1 MKAILQNFK
10 NGELSVAEV
19 PPPAG
24 RARGLLVRNAASLIS
39 AGTEKAV
46 IELARMNPLQKAR
59 ARPDLVRKVLQRAGQ
74 EGILGTLQTIFN
86 LISAPLPLGYS
97 CAGIVESV
105 GEQVSGFSAGQAVA
119 CAGLGYAN
127 HAEVVYIPRNLAVA
141 VPENVSL
148 EEASFVTLGAIA
160 LQGVRQADL
169 RLGERVVV
177 FGLGLVGQLTLQI
190 VGASGCRAF
199 GLDLDEAKVTLARE
213 LGAAGAATLE
223 GDTLAAVRRFTR
235 DRGADAILVCAA
247 TSSNEPVTL
256 AAQLARD
263 RARVVAVGDVGLAI
277 PRRPYFEKELDLRL
291 SRSYGPGRYD
301 RDYEE
306 HGQDYPIGYV
316 RWTENRNMEA
326 FLDLLAE
333 KKVRV
338 EPLVTHRY
346 PIAEAKQAY
355 ALLTGERKEPYLGVV
370 LEYDTQ
376 QAQPGMIEMP
386 QARPAAPV
394 TGSGNARGPL
404 RLGVIGAGT
413 FAQGVLLPLVRRLRG
428 VEIAAVATASGISAR
443 GVAERYRAR
452 FCTADY
458 REIVQ
463 HQEIDAVLIAT
474 RHELHAG
481 ITCEALAAGKHVF
494 VEKPLALTEAELGLV
509 LEAFQSAQQKTTPA
523 RPPILMVGYNR
534 RFSPYARLLR
544 EELRRTA
551 QPLYAAYR
559 VNAGPVPR
567 DSWVQDPQ
575 SGGGRIVGEL
585 CHFVDLL
592 HYLTGSRPS
601 EVFAA
606 PLLGVPTPPADSD
619 HLAVTLRFENGSLAT
634 IAYVANGDP
643 RIPKERLEIFC
654 GGRTALIDNWRAL
667 RLSGGGKILSR
678 RNLLFSQK
686 GHAQELSAFAA
697 GAAGGE
703 CPIPVEEIAWGM
715 ATVFAIRASLRTG
728 SPVVPHLPGVGK
740 TPAPAQ

>member
-19 PPPAG
+19 PPPAA

-39 AGTEKAV
+39 AGTEKAI

-74 EGILGTLQTIFN
+74 EGLLGTIQTVRN

-97 CAGIVESV
+97 CAGIVEAV
-105 GEQVSGFSAGQAVA
+105 GAQVSGFSAGQAVA

-127 HAEVVYIPRNLAVA
+127 HAEIVYIPRNLAVA
-141 VPENVSL
+141 IPENVTL
-148 EEASFVTLGAIA
+148 EQASFVTLGAIA

-169 RLGERVVV
+169 RLGERVVIL
-177 FGLGLVGQLTLQI
+177 GLGLVGQLTLQI
-190 VGASGCRAF
+190 VSASGCRGF
-199 GLDLDEAKVTLARE
+199 GLDLDEAKVRLARE
-213 LGAAGAATLE
+213 LGAAEAATLE
-223 GDTLAAVRRFTR
+223 GDTAAAVRRFTR
-235 DRGADAILVCAA
+235 ERGADAILVCAA
-247 TSSNEPVTL
+247 TPSSEPVTL

-263 RARVVAVGDVGLAI
+263 RARVVAVGDVGLDI
-277 PRRPYFEKELDLRL
+277 PRRPYFEKELNLRL

-306 HGQDYPIGYV
+306 HGHDYPLGYV

-326 FLDLLAE
+326 FLDLLSE
-333 KKVRV
+333 TKVRV
-338 EPLVTHRY
+338 EPLITHRY

-376 QAQPGMIEMP
+376 NAQPRLIEMS
-386 QARPAAPV
+386 AAPP
-394 TGSGNARGPL
+394 TTRSGSAPRPL
-404 RLGVIGAGT
+404 RLGVIGAGL

-428 VEIAAVATASGISAR
+428 VEITAVATASGISAR
-443 GVAERYRAR
+443 GVAERYGAR

-458 REIVQ
+458 REIVK
-463 HQEIDAVLIAT
+463 HADIDAVLIAT
-474 RHELHAG
+474 RHNLHAA

-494 VEKPLALTEAELGLV
+494 VEKPLAVTEIELRRV
-509 LEAFQSAQQKTTPA
+509 LEAFQSAEQQTKTGRA
-523 RPPILMVGYNR
+523 PILMVGYNR
-534 RFSPYARLLR
+534 RFSPYALLLR
-544 EELRRTA
+544 DALKRAA

-559 VNAGPVPR
+559 VNAGAVPR
-567 DSWVQDPQ
+567 DSWVQDPE

-592 HYLTGSRPS
+592 QYLTGSRPS

-619 HLAVTLRFENGSLAT
+619 HLAVTLRFEDGSVGT
-634 IAYVANGDP
+634 IAYLANGDP
-643 RIPKERLEIFC
+643 RTPKERLEVLC
-654 GGRTALIDNWRAL
+654 GGRTAVIDNWRSL
-667 RLSGGGKILSR
+667 RMSGGGKTLTR
-678 RNLLFSQK
+678 RSLLTSQK
-686 GHAQELSAFAA
+686 GHAQELDAFAA
-697 GAAGGE
+697 AATSGE
-703 CPIPVEEIAWGM
+703 CPIPIEEIAWGM
-715 ATVFAIRASLRTG
+715 ATVFAVRTSLRTG
-728 SPVVPHLPGVGK
+728 NPVAPSLPGAAEAS
-740 TPAPAQ
+740 TQEP